1 MQIGGQRIVANATH
15 IVLLTGL
22 SDRINVAGLNHE
34 LVGVPG
40 ALNAG
45 DRVLGF
51 GRIINTVQISDV
63 LFDGSQL
70 RGHFLSRLSSLAV
83 PSVPGK
89 PRDAMP
95 HDVSSPTTCLA
106 TLCAVKAVNW
116 DMADEF
122 IVCAHKASGFTS
134 SNSAAANIP

>member
-70 RGHFLSRLSSLAV
+70 RGHFFKQAFKFGGAISAR
-83 PSVPGK
+83 
-89 PRDAMP
+89 
-95 HDVSSPTTCLA
+95 
-106 TLCAVKAVNW
+106 KA
-116 DMADEF
+116 
-122 IVCAHKASGFTS
+122 
-134 SNSAAANIP
+134 